1 MRTLKSEIHYEQ
13 KQITKAIEEIQG
25 FLESYP
31 YHEFA
36 IGDEIYTAA
45 DLLKTGIWK
54 DNFSQWEEI
63 HAINHPCDD
72 VRFFS
77 LNTLILW
84 RKYDF
89 DRWLA
94 EQKEIFYRG

>member
-13 KQITKAIEEIQG
+13 RQISKVIEEIQG

-36 IGDEIYTAA
+36 IGEEIYTAA
-45 DLLKTGIWK
+45 DLLKTGAWK
-54 DNFSQWEEI
+54 DNFSQWEEF

-72 VRFFS
+72 TGFFS
-77 LNTLILW
+77 IEDLISI
-84 RKYDF
+84 RRDHF
-89 DRWLA
+89 NVWLA